1 MQSSPKGLPVR
12 LAPVERFNIRFRDE
26 TRSPHWGFVVPS
38 GDAPDTG
45 VIVHD
50 VLRGGQL
57 RHARALQFRA
67 YSQRPALGYVTDFTA
82 VPPDGHDG
90 GPVSAVAASAAA
102 VLPAPR
108 SSAGE
113 DAVVVLPV
121 LFVPEACQWLST
133 SAGRVALEGYS
144 WMQAVHWV
152 AGSGLYVPRRYRS
165 HGPRAFGP
173 TTVRI
178 AQELAQLFPCRP
190 GIEYLVRR
198 TGLSERSVEYHLG
211 MLREAGLLAY
221 IVRGTRV
228 RGERAHASEF
238 ARMIP
243 PEFDAALGIRTVQ
256 HDATAPAYTRVMCGI
271 AETGRELMTKLARK
285 AVRKVGKPRPKASSK
300 ASSSASM
307 RGARKGAE
315 QGVVTG
321 VSGEARCTPM
331 QVGSSA
337 GSSAGGT
344 SFPPEEKLA
353 SGEAQ
358 SPTPKKST
366 EQAGGRRKLN
376 KIGRRFQLAKELV
389 QELDWLRGCSVPR
402 IAWVARGVADAG
414 WTVTDVRA
422 WLHLRGEVARVRR
435 GSGLLAVL
443 LAGAESVLDTPAKR
457 SAAIE
462 QWRGA
467 QEAARRHR
475 IEQVRARAERYDGD
489 WTGPASYR
497 VQQEVAAAV
506 AKVREVANGGPG
518 AGAADAWDL
527 LPDTACAPAA
537 EPGVKGL
544 EDDVI
549 AQARI
554 EAGQRL
560 MAGDT
565 SLITLAVD
573 AMGREEAEQLYG
585 PALVRRGMQLA
596 YGARSSLMTYGH
608 R

>member
-1 MQSSPKGLPVR
+1 M
-12 LAPVERFNIRFRDE
+12 
-26 TRSPHWGFVVPS
+26 
-38 GDAPDTG
+38 
-45 VIVHD
+45 
-50 VLRGGQL
+50 
-57 RHARALQFRA
+57 
-67 YSQRPALGYVTDFTA
+67 
-82 VPPDGHDG
+82 
-90 GPVSAVAASAAA
+90 SAVAAPAALTLPGPRPAADVA
-102 VLPAPR
+102 VLP
-108 SSAGE
+108 
-113 DAVVVLPV
+113 D
-121 LFVPEACQWLST
+121 LFVPEACQWLSST
-133 SAGRVALEGYS
+133 AGRVALEGYS

-152 AGSGLYVPRRYRS
+152 AGSGLYKPRRYRS

-173 TTVRI
+173 TTVLV

-190 GIEYLVRR
+190 GIAYLVRR
-198 TGLSERSVEYHLG
+198 TRLSERTVEYHLQI
-211 MLREAGLLAY
+211 LREAGLLAW

-228 RGERAHASEF
+228 SGGPAQASEF
-238 ARMIP
+238 ALMIP
-243 PEFDAALGIRTVQ
+243 TAFDEALGIRTVQ
-256 HDATAPAYTRVMCGI
+256 RDETAPAYTRAPCGI
-271 AETGRELMTKLARK
+271 AEAGRELMAALAKKATRK
-285 AVRKVGKPRPKASSK
+285 VRKRLAKPSSK
-300 ASSSASM
+300 VTAK
-307 RGARKGAE
+307 GAREGAA
-315 QGVVTG
+315 QDAVPA
-321 VSGEARCTPM
+321 VSDEVRCTPM

-337 GSSAGGT
+337 GSSAGVI

-353 SGEAQ
+353 SGEAK
-358 SPTPKKST
+358 SPTPKKFPKR
-366 EQAGGRRKLN
+366 AGGRRKQN
-376 KIGRRFQLAKELV
+376 KVGRRFQLARELV